1 MFVDNEYIE
10 DNKKK
15 ADVCI
20 NSFTPFLKTGT
31 TLAIFQ
37 ISGNVDV

>member
-10 DNKKK
+10 DSKKK
-15 ADVCI
+15 ADAFNI
-20 NSFTPFLKTGT
+20 FT